1 MYILL
6 RKIEICDIKYY
17 NVKIIIKITHRIREK
32 MKRFFYQKE
41 IEIIEEYESFNIVLI
56 KEINTRQE
64 YYIDKELLSYEP
76 LTEKSINISY
86 INLGNTKC

>member
-1 MYILL
+1 
-6 RKIEICDIKYY
+6 
-17 NVKIIIKITHRIREK
+17 

-41 IEIIEEYESFNIVLI
+41 IEIIEEYEFFNIVLI

-64 YYIDKELLSYEP
+64 YYIDKELISYEP

-86 INLGNTKC
+86 INWGNTKC

>member
-1 MYILL
+1 
-6 RKIEICDIKYY
+6 
-17 NVKIIIKITHRIREK
+17 

-86 INLGNTKC
+86 INWGNTKC

>member
-1 MYILL
+1 
-6 RKIEICDIKYY
+6 
-17 NVKIIIKITHRIREK
+17 

>member
-1 MYILL
+1 
-6 RKIEICDIKYY
+6 
-17 NVKIIIKITHRIREK
+17 

-41 IEIIEEYESFNIVLI
+41 IEIIEEYEFFNIVLI

-86 INLGNTKC
+86 INWGNTKC

>member
-1 MYILL
+1 ML

-17 NVKIIIKITHRIREK
+17 NVKTIIKITHKIREK

-41 IEIIEEYESFNIVLI
+41 IEIIEEYEFFNIVLI

-64 YYIDKELLSYEP
+64 YYIDKELISYEP

-86 INLGNTKC
+86 INWGNTKC